1 MPPWMK
7 ASKRNVSLF
16 NQEAS
21 IGIFGFGFFQIGF
34 LVFVPK
40 VQFFSDPVHFG
51 LRILYGLAFGFQ
63 FSSTYHKILCKML
76 GSQDKI
82 PFLCQKKYF
91 KNISTSLHQ
100 RCDAVT
106 HRPFAH
112 RDVIHMIFN
121 FVSETDTLME
131 TDFIKATESGKKGMQ
146 EFTKVNLFLSFRTW
160 IVEKRLI
167 SLFFLLRSKLSFTT
181 SHRNKL
187 RDQFINEQ
195 PLG

>member
-1 MPPWMK
+1 M
-7 ASKRNVSLF
+7 
-16 NQEAS
+16 
-21 IGIFGFGFFQIGF
+21 
-34 LVFVPK
+34 VFSFH
-40 VQFFSDPVHFG
+40 QHT
-51 LRILYGLAFGFQ
+51 I
-63 FSSTYHKILCKML
+63 
-76 GSQDKI
+76 
-82 PFLCQKKYF
+82 KYF
-91 KNISTSLHQ
+91 VRYPCWGHRIKFLFCVRKNILKIYPPAYTN
-100 RCDAVT
+100 AVMQS

-131 TDFIKATESGKKGMQ
+131 TDFIKATESGKKGTQ

>member
-1 MPPWMK
+1 
-7 ASKRNVSLF
+7 
-16 NQEAS
+16 
-21 IGIFGFGFFQIGF
+21 
-34 LVFVPK
+34 
-40 VQFFSDPVHFG
+40 
-51 LRILYGLAFGFQ
+51 
-63 FSSTYHKILCKML
+63 
-76 GSQDKI
+76 
-82 PFLCQKKYF
+82 
-91 KNISTSLHQ
+91 
-100 RCDAVT
+100 
-106 HRPFAH
+106 
-112 RDVIHMIFN
+112 MIFN

-160 IVEKRLI
+160 IEEKRLI

>member
-1 MPPWMK
+1 MQ
-7 ASKRNVSLF
+7 S
-16 NQEAS
+16 
-21 IGIFGFGFFQIGF
+21 
-34 LVFVPK
+34 
-40 VQFFSDPVHFG
+40 
-51 LRILYGLAFGFQ
+51 
-63 FSSTYHKILCKML
+63 
-76 GSQDKI
+76 
-82 PFLCQKKYF
+82 
-91 KNISTSLHQ
+91 
-100 RCDAVT
+100 

-131 TDFIKATESGKKGMQ
+131 TDFIKATESGKKGTQ